1 MLYRPQSIFLVITII
16 ALCLM
21 VLLMPTWSKE
31 VREPDLQL
39 EQETSADLYTRR
51 ESLHGSPVSIMPSLL
66 VLLGPPHIRHL
77 ARNCFPIHA
86 FHRPPHA
93 LAAPRSLRSD
103 SEFRHQSSQR
113 LVFFLRKMPLA
124 QTRVDVAP
132 PAVQHSVVQGRRGA
146 RM

>member
-1 MLYRPQSIFLVITII
+1 VLVGKLQEELILFGTPEPPNSPLAMHYRLAAATLSL
-16 ALCLM
+16 AL
-21 VLLMPTWSKE
+21 
-31 VREPDLQL
+31 
-39 EQETSADLYTRR
+39 TRR
-51 ESLHGSPVSIMPSLL
+51 TGTFVGLHQFFFETEGSPSLL

-103 SEFRHQSSQR
+103 SEFRHQLSQR
-113 LVFFLRKMPLA
+113 LVFFLRKMALA
-124 QTRVDVAP
+124 QTRIDVSP